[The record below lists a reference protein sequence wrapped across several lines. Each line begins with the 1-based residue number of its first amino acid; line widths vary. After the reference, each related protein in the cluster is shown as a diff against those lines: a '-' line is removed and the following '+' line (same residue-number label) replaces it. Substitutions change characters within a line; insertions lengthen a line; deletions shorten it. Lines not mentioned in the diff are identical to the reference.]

1 MTYYI
6 EKCTKEIMTGLEL
19 DKRHVEDTLSTRLLI
34 QRILHRNIDELF
46 KVLLEKR
53 DDIYREKEK
62 TSEQT

>member
-19 DKRHVEDTLSTRLLI
+19 DKRPDTDTLATKLVI

-46 KVLLEKR
+46 KVLLESQKKN
-53 DDIYREKEK
+53 EV
-62 TSEQT
+62 